1 MHEGTT
7 HIPPGWHTVTP
18 RMVVTDPP
26 ALVAFVQ
33 AVFRATGNFD
43 PQKPTVLS
51 IGDSKLMVSGTD
63 GRAPRKAF
71 LYVYVPDIEPVYRR
85 ALQHGARSIESPLTT
100 PYGDRR
106 CMIEDPLDN
115 WWQVATFG
123 ASESGP
129 QIHAQGGD
137 EHG

>member
-1 MHEGTT
+1 MHEGTA

-18 RMVVTDPP
+18 RIVVTDPP

-33 AVFRATGNFD
+33 AVFQATGHFD
-43 PQKPTVLS
+43 SQKPTVLS

-63 GRAPRKAF
+63 GRAPREAF

-85 ALQHGARSIESPLTT
+85 ALQHGARSIESPSLM

-106 CMIEDPLDN
+106 CMIEDPWGN
-115 WWQVATFG
+115 WWQVATFR
-123 ASESGP
+123 ASVSGP
-129 QIHAQGGD
+129 PQGGD
-137 EHG
+137 EHE